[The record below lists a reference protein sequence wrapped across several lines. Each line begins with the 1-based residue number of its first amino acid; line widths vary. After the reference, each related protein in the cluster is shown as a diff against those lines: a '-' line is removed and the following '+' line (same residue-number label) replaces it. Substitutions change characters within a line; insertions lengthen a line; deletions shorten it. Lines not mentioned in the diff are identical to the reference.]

1 MVKNDSMVQVYGDET
16 GTNGG
21 TLYVT
26 AMSDTTETA
35 SSQYNPTAHDGG
47 VAEMF
52 RFDEVTANN
61 THSTNAKIV
70 SSTTTSDSSNTGF
83 DAEDVCIG
91 DLHGDYFGV
100 AWRQGTTAYVSVF
113 ELQEQTSDMPLIT
126 RVADSINLGTVP
138 NAGRMALSRLGNGVA
153 VLTCG
158 NYYRIIKT
166 NTV

>member
-1 MVKNDSMVQVYGDET
+1 
-16 GTNGG
+16 
-21 TLYVT
+21 
-26 AMSDTTETA
+26 MSG
-35 SSQYNPTAHDGG
+35 TAHDDGG

-91 DLHGDYFGV
+91 DLHENNFGI
-100 AWRQGTTAYVSVF
+100 AWRHVSSAYISIF
-113 ELQEQTSDMPLIT
+113 TLAEQTSDMPVLT

-138 NAGRMALSRLGNGVA
+138 NAGRMALSKLGNGVA

-166 NTV
+166 NAV